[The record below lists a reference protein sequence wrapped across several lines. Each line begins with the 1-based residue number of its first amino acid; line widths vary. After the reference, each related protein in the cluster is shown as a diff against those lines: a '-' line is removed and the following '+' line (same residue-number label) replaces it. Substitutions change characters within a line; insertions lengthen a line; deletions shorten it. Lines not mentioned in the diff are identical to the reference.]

1 MKIKLDLKQKFKTLL
16 DRFDRKE
23 KIVIPVDWVKD
34 NPIKSRIETVS
45 VTVDK
50 PKGKFKVAGLR
61 QFKRGLAFILF
72 LVNFTFGLT
81 SIFYGAAIIIL
92 LFWPTSFILA
102 DYVWKTRS
110 V

>member
-1 MKIKLDLKQKFKTLL
+1 MKLDLKKKFKKLL

-23 KIVIPVDWVKD
+23 KVVIPIDWVKD
-34 NPIKSRIETVS
+34 NPIKSQVETISVS
-45 VTVDK
+45 VAR
-50 PKGKFKVAGLR
+50 PRGKFRVSGLR

-72 LVNFTFGLT
+72 LVNFAFGLT
-81 SIFYGAAIIIL
+81 SIFYGAAIIIV